1 MKSYHSI
8 PHWNKGIFGEKC
20 IAQLKND
27 GSNMRF
33 EWNKNS
39 GFYKFGTKNAM
50 IGEKDENFGDGI
62 FIFLEKYNEDLNRM
76 FRDKFSKV
84 INFVVFGEYFGDNSF
99 AGQHLKS
106 DKKDVKM
113 FDVSVYKHGI
123 MNPYEFLDNFGHLDI
138 PKVIYEGEYNMKFI
152 NDVRND
158 IYGLDEGVVCKG
170 VFKTKKDGSQ
180 IWMSKIKTNLW
191 LRKVKEKM
199 GDKALLEE
207 LNGDKNLFELCK

>member
-99 AGQHLKS
+99 AEIGRAH
-106 DKKDVKM
+106 V
-113 FDVSVYKHGI
+113 
-123 MNPYEFLDNFGHLDI
+123 
-138 PKVIYEGEYNMKFI
+138 
-152 NDVRND
+152 
-158 IYGLDEGVVCKG
+158 
-170 VFKTKKDGSQ
+170 
-180 IWMSKIKTNLW
+180 
-191 LRKVKEKM
+191 
-199 GDKALLEE
+199 
-207 LNGDKNLFELCK
+207 